1 MEKTKILGSSRPQGG
16 TEPAA
21 PSLTAQYMDWKVD
34 WAFKKVFAD
43 KEVMMKLLRD
53 ILREDIVDLEY
64 LPNEIPVVSEK
75 DKRSMFDVLCRT
87 SNGRKFICEMQKK
100 AEADLQDRL
109 FFYGSHLVVNQVKR
123 GDREYLLSPVYVLCI
138 TGFEMDHTEPVPE
151 GKILFDYRFREV
163 DLGDDLFA
171 DRMNICVLELPRL
184 GRTKPFDEMTDS
196 AEKWAYMFQ
205 NIATFAG
212 QPETIREFRHAM
224 EVSRVDTLTP
234 EEQNQY
240 HDAMVSEY
248 EKLVISEA
256 YEQIGLKKGR
266 EEGRA
271 EGRAEGRVEGRAEG
285 RAEGIAEGRAE
296 GMEKG
301 MKKGMEQGKME
312 VARQMKKMGLS
323 IAQIVQASGLPEE
336 VVKGL

>member
-1 MEKTKILGSSRPQGG
+1 
-16 TEPAA
+16 
-21 PSLTAQYMDWKVD
+21 
-34 WAFKKVFAD
+34 
-43 KEVMMKLLRD
+43 
-53 ILREDIVDLEY
+53 
-64 LPNEIPVVSEK
+64 
-75 DKRSMFDVLCRT
+75 
-87 SNGRKFICEMQKK
+87 
-100 AEADLQDRL
+100 
-109 FFYGSHLVVNQVKR
+109 
-123 GDREYLLSPVYVLCI
+123 
-138 TGFEMDHTEPVPE
+138 
-151 GKILFDYRFREV
+151 
-163 DLGDDLFA
+163 
-171 DRMNICVLELPRL
+171 
-184 GRTKPFDEMTDS
+184 
-196 AEKWAYMFQ
+196 MFQ

-271 EGRAEGRVEGRAEG
+271 EGRAEG
-285 RAEGIAEGRAE
+285 IAEGRAE
-296 GMEKG
+296 
-301 MKKGMEQGKME
+301 GMEQGKME

-336 VVKGL
+336 IVKGL

>member
-1 MEKTKILGSSRPQGG
+1 
-16 TEPAA
+16 
-21 PSLTAQYMDWKVD
+21 
-34 WAFKKVFAD
+34 
-43 KEVMMKLLRD
+43 
-53 ILREDIVDLEY
+53 
-64 LPNEIPVVSEK
+64 
-75 DKRSMFDVLCRT
+75 
-87 SNGRKFICEMQKK
+87 
-100 AEADLQDRL
+100 
-109 FFYGSHLVVNQVKR
+109 
-123 GDREYLLSPVYVLCI
+123 
-138 TGFEMDHTEPVPE
+138 
-151 GKILFDYRFREV
+151 
-163 DLGDDLFA
+163 
-171 DRMNICVLELPRL
+171 
-184 GRTKPFDEMTDS
+184 MTDS

-212 QPETIREFRHAM
+212 QPDAIREFRYAM

-271 EGRAEGRVEGRAEG
+271 EGLV
-285 RAEGIAEGRAE
+285 E
-296 GMEKG
+296 GME
-301 MKKGMEQGKME
+301 KGMEQGKME

-336 VVKGL
+336 VVDGL